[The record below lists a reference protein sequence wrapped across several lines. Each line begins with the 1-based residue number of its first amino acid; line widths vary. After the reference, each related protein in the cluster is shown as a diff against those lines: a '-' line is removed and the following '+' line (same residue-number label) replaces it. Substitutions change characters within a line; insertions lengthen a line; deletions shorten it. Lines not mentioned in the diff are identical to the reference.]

1 MDHLIQKYK
10 FTLVTLAPVFIGSGQ
25 TYTTK
30 EYLLENGEVYFPDMT
45 KIYQHIAKN
54 YPAKLGVYEEFLM
67 TQQRKG
73 RTERLPDI
81 LRRLDVKSRDF
92 GGYRLSVRDV
102 DFDTTKGRL
111 NEIDAFMKDAFGQPY
126 IPGSSLKGALRTIIC
141 NVKFGGDNSRDRRK
155 NPRLIP
161 WGAKRGQ
168 AFSDFFHD
176 IRVSD
181 SEPLSRQRLMI
192 CQKIDYSRRKNCLNT
207 LPIARE
213 CLKPQN
219 KIEFT
224 ITCEG
229 QEAIQVFDQLMKWS
243 QAHYRSYCDHYLNTD
258 NTKSEYIQP
267 VPNNAGLL
275 YLGGGSGFWTKTVMK
290 EAIRPR
296 GTRKMQ
302 MVGDGVH
309 KLTKARIEGARLK
322 NNENLFEMG
331 KCAFLIEKL

>member
-1 MDHLIQKYK
+1 MGQFIQQYK
-10 FTLVTLAPVFIGSGQ
+10 FTLASLAPVFIGSGQ
-25 TYTTK
+25 SYTTK
-30 EYLLENGEVYFPDMT
+30 EYILEDGEVYFPNMI

-67 TQQRKG
+67 TLQRKG

-111 NEIDAFMKDAFGQPY
+111 NEIGAFVKDAFGQPY

-141 NVKFGGDNSRDRRK
+141 NVKFGVDNSKDRGR
-155 NPRLIP
+155 NVIRIP
-161 WGAKRGQ
+161 WGAKRGE

-181 SEPLSRQRLMI
+181 SEPLSRQCLMI
-192 CQKIDYSRRKNCLNT
+192 CQKIDFAKGKERPNPP

-213 CLKPQN
+213 CIKPRN
-219 KIEFT
+219 VIEFT

-229 QEAIQVFDQLMKWS
+229 REANEAMEQLVQWS
-243 QAHYRSYCDHYLNTD
+243 RNHYDRYDEYFLSTETKPAYVQD
-258 NTKSEYIQP
+258 NPPK
-267 VPNNAGLL
+267 GGCL
-275 YLGGGSGFWTKTVMK
+275 YLGGGAGFWTKTIIGK
-290 EAIRPR
+290 AQIRGSREIPLK
-296 GTRKMQ
+296 TEK
-302 MVGDGVH
+302 GVH
-309 KLTKARIEGARLK
+309 KLTKARIDGAGL
-322 NNENLFEMG
+322 NNKENLFEMG

>member
-1 MDHLIQKYK
+1 MGQFIQQYK
-10 FTLVTLAPVFIGSGQ
+10 FTLATLAPVFIGSGQ

-30 EYLLENGEVYFPDMT
+30 EYILEDGEVYFPNMI

-67 TQQRKG
+67 TLQRKG

-111 NEIDAFMKDAFGQPY
+111 NEIGAFVKDAFGQPY

-141 NVKFGGDNSRDRRK
+141 NVKFGVDNSKDRGR
-155 NPRLIP
+155 NVIRIP
-161 WGAKRGQ
+161 WGAKRGE

-181 SEPLSRQRLMI
+181 SEPLSRQCLMI
-192 CQKIDYSRRKNCLNT
+192 CQKIDFAKGKERPNPP

-213 CLKPQN
+213 CIKPRN
-219 KIEFT
+219 VIEFT

-229 QEAIQVFDQLMKWS
+229 REANEAMEQLVQWS
-243 QAHYRSYCDHYLNTD
+243 RNHYDRYDEYFLSTETKPAYVQD
-258 NTKSEYIQP
+258 NPPK
-267 VPNNAGLL
+267 GGCL
-275 YLGGGSGFWTKTVMK
+275 YLGGGAGFWTKTIIGK
-290 EAIRPR
+290 AQIRGSREIPLK
-296 GTRKMQ
+296 TEK
-302 MVGDGVH
+302 GVH
-309 KLTKARIEGARLK
+309 KLTKARIDGAGL
-322 NNENLFEMG
+322 NNKENLFEMG

>member
-1 MDHLIQKYK
+1 MGQFIQQYK
-10 FTLVTLAPVFIGSGQ
+10 FTLATLAPVFIGSGQ

-30 EYLLENGEVYFPDMT
+30 EYLLENGEVYFPDMI

-67 TQQRKG
+67 TLQRKG

-141 NVKFGGDNSRDRRK
+141 NVKFGVDNSKDRGR
-155 NPRLIP
+155 NVIRIP
-161 WGAKRGQ
+161 WGAKRGE

-181 SEPLSRQRLMI
+181 SEPLSRQCLMI
-192 CQKIDYSRRKNCLNT
+192 CQKIDFAKDKERPNPP

-213 CLKPQN
+213 CIKPRN
-219 KIEFT
+219 VIEFT

-229 QEAIQVFDQLMKWS
+229 REANEAMEQLVQWS
-243 QAHYRSYCDHYLNTD
+243 RNHYDRYDEYFLSTETKPAYVQD
-258 NTKSEYIQP
+258 NPPK
-267 VPNNAGLL
+267 GGCL
-275 YLGGGSGFWTKTVMK
+275 YLGGGAGFWTKTIIGK
-290 EAIRPR
+290 AQIRGSREIPLK
-296 GTRKMQ
+296 TEK
-302 MVGDGVH
+302 GVH
-309 KLTKARIEGARLK
+309 KLTKARIDGAGL
-322 NNENLFEMG
+322 NNRENLFEMG

>member
-1 MDHLIQKYK
+1 MGQFIQQYK
-10 FTLVTLAPVFIGSGQ
+10 FTLATLAPVFIGSGQ

-30 EYLLENGEVYFPDMT
+30 EYILEDGEVYFPNMI

-67 TQQRKG
+67 TLQRKG

-111 NEIDAFMKDAFGQPY
+111 NEIGAFVKDAFGQPY

-141 NVKFGGDNSRDRRK
+141 NVKFGVDNSKDRGR
-155 NPRLIP
+155 NVIRIP
-161 WGAKRGQ
+161 WGAKRGE

-181 SEPLSRQRLMI
+181 SEPLSRQCLMI
-192 CQKIDYSRRKNCLNT
+192 CQKIDFAKGKERPNPP

-213 CLKPQN
+213 CIKPRN
-219 KIEFT
+219 VIEFT

-229 QEAIQVFDQLMKWS
+229 REANEAMEQLVQWS
-243 QAHYRSYCDHYLNTD
+243 RNHYDRYDEYFLSTETKPAYVQD
-258 NTKSEYIQP
+258 NPPK
-267 VPNNAGLL
+267 GGCL
-275 YLGGGSGFWTKTVMK
+275 YLGGGAGFWAKTIIGK
-290 EAIRPR
+290 AQIRGSREIPLK
-296 GTRKMQ
+296 TEK
-302 MVGDGVH
+302 GVH
-309 KLTKARIEGARLK
+309 KLTKARIDGAGL
-322 NNENLFEMG
+322 NNKENLFEMG